1 MAALFSHWY
10 MVRQRHVAAAGG
22 ADNVNPLRLTLQN
35 FLCYRENVPTLDFTG
50 LHVACLSGAN
60 GHGKSALLDAIT
72 WCLWGEARAK
82 TQDELISYGADE
94 MRVELEFLVR
104 DTRYRAIRSHARGGG
119 RRRQGVTDLQL
130 QVTAGD
136 PGASGWQPI
145 TGNSVRETQARIEQ
159 VLGLDYDTFINSA
172 FLLQGRADEFTNKT
186 AAERKVVLGKV
197 LGLAAYDQLQERA
210 RDRLSE
216 KRESADRL
224 SGGLEA
230 MTRQVDALGDPS
242 PELAGVGLRLKAL
255 SEQLQRQGLEAEGL
269 RTRVGELQRQ
279 RDDLAAL
286 QQRMQVHRQDI
297 SQLEAGL
304 RAAQQRTGE
313 YRTIIQQAEAIQR
326 GAAQLHEARRRFQAL
341 EQARAR
347 FEALR
352 RERESLERVMETRR
366 ARLEEGARQLR
377 QRQSELAAQ
386 AQGAPALAAQLEAA
400 HGKLAALEAE
410 ERAVAGLRERQQSL
424 ADGIGEA
431 RTTAERYRVE
441 GQELKVK
448 LELLERPSAE
458 GPQEVEAVNPRAV
471 CPLCQT
477 ALGADGCQR
486 LAQVYQGEIE
496 DKRRL
501 YRENQATLQRLEA
514 EKTTL
519 EQELRRREQA
529 LERTR
534 QSSQRSVLDLERRLD
549 EASRAQDELA
559 QVSERLAAAQGML
572 ESGEFAAQERRQV
585 DELAGQMAA
594 LGYDEEARQ
603 LSYMQAQELQ
613 PFEERQRRLAQAVA
627 SLPAEEEALARTQD
641 MLGRRR
647 EELAGQE
654 SQLRGGQAALA
665 ELPQWEARLRQ
676 AEQALREAA
685 ESQRAALTREA
696 LLKEQQRRLEQLRQE
711 LAEASGQLK
720 ALQDEQAVY
729 RELVTALG
737 RQGVQA
743 MLIETVVPRLEQEA
757 NLLLGRMTDNRMHLR
772 LETQRQTVKGA
783 TAETLEIKVS
793 DELGP
798 RSYEMYSGGEAFRV
812 NLALRIALSR
822 VLSQRMG
829 APLPTLF
836 IDEGFGTQDTAGRE
850 RIVDVISAIRDEF
863 DKIIVITHLED
874 LKDQFPD
881 RIEVWKE
888 PSGSTFRLS

>member
-1 MAALFSHWY
+1 MATLSSLPAL
-10 MVRQRHVAAAGG
+10 GG
-22 ADNVNPLRLTLQN
+22 ADNLNPLRLTLQN

-50 LHVACLSGAN
+50 LHVACMSGAN

-94 MRVELEFLVR
+94 MRVELEFLAR

-130 QVTAGD
+130 QITAGD
-136 PGASGWQPI
+136 PDLSGWQPI

-210 RDRLSE
+210 RERLAE
-216 KRESADRL
+216 RREAAVRL
-224 SGGLEA
+224 EGTVENMGL
-230 MTRQVDALGDPS
+230 QIDALGDPS
-242 PELAGVGLRLKAL
+242 LELGGVGLRLKAVA
-255 SEQLQRQGLEAEGL
+255 EQLQRQGQEAEGL
-269 RTRVGELQRQ
+269 RTRVGGLQRQ

-297 SQLEAGL
+297 EQLEAGL
-304 RAAQQRTGE
+304 RAAQQRIGE
-313 YRTIIQQAEAIQR
+313 YQALIQQ
-326 GAAQLHEARRRFQAL
+326 GAAILTGVTQLAKARLRYESL
-341 EQARAR
+341 EQTRTR
-347 FEALR
+347 FEALNR
-352 RERESLERVMETRR
+352 GKNPLLEAIATKQ
-366 ARLEEGARQLR
+366 ARLEEQAKQWQQAESNLTLKA
-377 QRQSELAAQ
+377 QAITTLAAQ
-386 AQGAPALAAQLEAA
+386 QEETRARLA
-400 HGKLAALEAE
+400 GLAKE
-410 ERAVAGLRERQQSL
+410 ERDIATQRHQTQTL
-424 ADGIGEA
+424 ATSIGEA
-431 RTTAERYRVE
+431 RTTAERYKTE
-441 GQELKVK
+441 GQELHAK
-448 LELLERPSAE
+448 LELLQRPSAE
-458 GPQEVEAVNPRAV
+458 GPLACIDGFGFNEAV

-477 ALGADGCQR
+477 PLGLDGCQR
-486 LAQVYQGEIE
+486 LAATYQADIE
-496 DKRRL
+496 EKRHL
-501 YRENQATLQRLEA
+501 YRQNQTQLQQMEAEKAALEGDLPRQEQRLTRAQREHQRKLDELERQIQESQQATLELAEA
-514 EKTTL
+514 KAQLASARASLASRDFAPAEQSQLQEL
-519 EQELRRREQA
+519 EQQI
-529 LERTR
+529 
-534 QSSQRSVLDLERRLD
+534 
-549 EASRAQDELA
+549 
-559 QVSERLAAAQGML
+559 
-572 ESGEFAAQERRQV
+572 
-585 DELAGQMAA
+585 AA
-594 LGYDEEARQ
+594 LGYDDNLRR
-603 LSYMQAQELQ
+603 LSYREMQELQ
-613 PFEERQRRLAQAVA
+613 PFEARQRQVSDAYARLPQ
-627 SLPAEEEALARTQD
+627 EEEALARTQD

-696 LLKEQQRRLEQLRQE
+696 LLKDQQRRLEQLRQE
-711 LAEASGQLK
+711 MAETSGQLK

-798 RSYEMYSGGEAFRV
+798 RAYEMYSGGEAFRV

-850 RIVDVISAIRDEF
+850 RIVDVISAIKDEF

-881 RIEVWKE
+881 CIEVWKE